1 MPTTTPIGLNLNT
14 MCQIMFDNVA
24 LSRYWT
30 FSGGYG
36 GGGGG
41 NFNPGTCTCNTGR
54 TKCRSRMHIFVFVHC
69 NDLHNITFLNGFYA
83 VSCKSIV

>member
-1 MPTTTPIGLNLNT
+1 MVTGASTDVRTFQLMPTTTPIGLNLNT

-41 NFNPGTCTCNTGR
+41 GNFNPGTCTCNTGK
-54 TKCRSRMHIFVFVHC
+54 TKYRSRMHILYSSTVM
-69 NDLHNITFLNGFYA
+69 TYTT
-83 VSCKSIV
+83 